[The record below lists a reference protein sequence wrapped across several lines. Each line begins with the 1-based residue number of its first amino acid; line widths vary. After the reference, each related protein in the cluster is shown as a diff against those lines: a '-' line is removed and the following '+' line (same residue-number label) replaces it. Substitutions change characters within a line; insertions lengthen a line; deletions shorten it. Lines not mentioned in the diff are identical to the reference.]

1 MPNFQSVNDVSFLD
15 QIEDVVITTPTQNQV
30 LNFDGTN
37 WVNSEVTVTTYVRN
51 AEANTLTVGEVVYL
65 FGAQG
70 DRASV
75 KRAKNDS
82 DATSAKTLGI
92 VSANIASNSDGVVTT
107 QGYVSGINLSSYSP
121 GDTLYLSNTAGGMT
135 STKPYAPNHLVY
147 VGVVARNTNNGIL
160 YVRAQNGY
168 ELDEIHDA
176 QILSP
181 TAGQHLEYTS
191 SGLWKNTNTV
201 RDNYIR
207 LLMEVV

>member
-1 MPNFQSVNDVSFLD
+1 
-15 QIEDVVITTPTQNQV
+15 
-30 LNFDGTN
+30 
-37 WVNSEVTVTTYVRN
+37 
-51 AEANTLTVGEVVYL
+51 
-65 FGAQG
+65 
-70 DRASV
+70 
-75 KRAKNDS
+75 
-82 DATSAKTLGI
+82 
-92 VSANIASNSDGVVTT
+92 
-107 QGYVSGINLSSYSP
+107 
-121 GDTLYLSNTAGGMT
+121 MT

-147 VGVVARNTNNGIL
+147 VGVVARNTSNGIL

-191 SGLWKNTNTV
+191 SSLWKNTNTV